1 MIVYVKCLFIAMK
14 VPQNVSADFCAW
26 FLGESVIRV
35 FILVGL
41 MLVQSV
47 GYIPVFAADATANSP
62 QPATTGGVVIGSFTS
77 KANALRASMQ
87 ASTALAI
94 RAFNADLQIMASVS
108 KGKTLFRVIAVPQ
121 IGASSRQLLSE
132 LRDNGYASAWHMN
145 DVPKIDASRP
155 QRIASPQPTTDALN
169 EKPQQALA
177 DSVSA
182 KTVGK
187 ANEESPRNIPQLLNT
202 GPGEQTVYGTEAG
215 VDLNKL
221 AMATFVDAEVG
232 VVIDGEIDEGVW
244 QDIAYFDNMRVSIP
258 DIGTPGKYATKMRM
272 FATEKGMYV
281 SADMEQPRD
290 TLVRRMS
297 RRDDFI
303 DRDVFGI
310 TLDVSGEGKIGYW
323 FFIAL
328 GDSQSDG
335 KVLPER
341 RYQRDWDGPW
351 IGKSTVTD
359 NGWSIEMFLPWSM
372 MSMPETVGARNI
384 GFAASRIISH
394 ANERYQWPG
403 YGVTSARFVSA
414 LNKIEVQG
422 VQPRTQIAMVPF
434 IAATSE
440 QVYNESDVRVGAD
453 LSWKPS
459 PKLELS
465 ATVNP
470 DFGAIEAD
478 DVVLNLTASETF
490 FPEKRLFFLEGSEIF
505 NVMPRDDFS
514 ALYRIALNEDYA
526 TTSRRVYLKDF
537 VPVPVSLLNTRR
549 IGGTANQID
558 MPTGVTPKRGQRD
571 VPTDLLGAAKV
582 TGSNGSFR
590 YGALTAVEDDI
601 AWLGRN
607 SANEQVKINGEGR
620 EFAVARVS
628 YQLAG
633 EAKKSVGYMG
643 TFTSGSLYDA
653 EIHSVDGH
661 YTSSDGRLIVDGQV
675 VMSDRNDVD
684 GSGALFDVLYASRPN
699 LRHKFELDIMDDK
712 IDFNDLGF
720 LRRNDYVQGRYV
732 MLYNKQDFTEKLTN
746 FRSAFSLQQQ
756 YNLEEGQVT
765 DSAILWRTSFV
776 LPGRNTLRAGI
787 GFLPERYEDID
798 SRGNG
803 AYRVDAS
810 GWLEVQIATDANKIF
825 SYSAGMTAQQEHLG
839 DVTYGASAGV
849 TIRPL
854 DVLSMDFDLR
864 YKKRNDWLVYQ
875 GGRNFA
881 TFDGD
886 EWQPSF
892 DVNWFIAPGHQ
903 LRWNMQWAG
912 VRAEDTGFY
921 TIPAA
926 DGDLQSS
933 VRIQNSYDFNLGVFT
948 TQLRYRWEI
957 APLTDFY
964 LVYNRGNSLRTGDD
978 ADVSELFSDSIQ
990 DPVIDSVVAKLRYRF
1005 GN

>member
-1 MIVYVKCLFIAMK
+1 
-14 VPQNVSADFCAW
+14 
-26 FLGESVIRV
+26 
-35 FILVGL
+35 
-41 MLVQSV
+41 MLVQLLCF
-47 GYIPVFAADATANSP
+47 GPVLAATSTANYAQFAS
-62 QPATTGGVVIGSFTS
+62 TGGVVIGSFADE
-77 KANALRASMQ
+77 ANALRASMQ
-87 ASTALAI
+87 ASAALAN
-94 RAFNADLQIMASVS
+94 RAFNADLQITPSERN
-108 KGKTLFRVIAVPQ
+108 GTTLFRVIAVPQ
-121 IGASSRQLLSE
+121 MGASSRQLLSE
-132 LRDNGYASAWHMN
+132 LRDNGYATAWHMN
-145 DVPKIDASRP
+145 DVPEADVLRP
-155 QRIASPQPTTDALN
+155 QRIVSTLATTVPLN
-169 EKPQQALA
+169 KNSQLAGA
-177 DSVSA
+177 DSLAA
-182 KTVGK
+182 KTVGD
-187 ANEESPRNIPQLLNT
+187 ASEDVPSSIVQLLNT

-232 VVIDGEIDEGVW
+232 VVIDGQIDESVW

-303 DRDVFGI
+303 DRDVFGV
-310 TLDVSGEGKIGYW
+310 TLDVSGEAKIGYW

-351 IGKSTVTD
+351 IGKSAVTD

-372 MSMPETVGARNI
+372 MSMPETAGVRNI

-414 LNKIEVQG
+414 LNQIEVQG
-422 VQPRTQIAMVPF
+422 VQPRTQVAMIPF
-434 IAATSE
+434 IAATSD

-470 DFGAIEAD
+470 DFGAVEAD

-526 TTSRRVYLKDF
+526 TTSRRIYLNDF

-558 MPTGVTPKRGQRD
+558 VPIGITPKRGQRD
-571 VPTDLLGAAKV
+571 IPTDLLGAAKV
-582 TGSNGSFR
+582 TGTNGAFR
-590 YGALTAVEDDI
+590 YGALAAVEDDI
-601 AWLGRN
+601 SWLGRN
-607 SANEQVKINGEGR
+607 SANQPVKITDDGR
-620 EFAVARVS
+620 EFAVARLS

-643 TFTSGSLYDA
+643 TFAGGSLYDA
-653 EIHSVDGH
+653 EIHSFDGH
-661 YTSSDGRLIVDGQV
+661 YTSSDGRLIADGQL
-675 VMSDRNDVD
+675 VMSDRDDVS

-720 LRRNDYVQGRYV
+720 LRRNDYVKGRYV

-746 FRSAFSLQQQ
+746 FRSAFSVQQQ

-776 LPGRNTLRAGI
+776 LPGRNTLRTGI

-803 AYRVDAS
+803 AYRVDAG
-810 GWLEVQIATDANKIF
+810 GWFEMLIATDANKTF
-825 SYSAGMTAQQEHLG
+825 SYSAGITAQQEHLG

-854 DVLSMDFDLR
+854 DVLSLDFDLR

-881 TFDGD
+881 SFDGD

-892 DVNWFIAPGHQ
+892 DMNWFIAPGHQ

-921 TIPAA
+921 TIPAV
-926 DGDLQSS
+926 DGDL
-933 VRIQNSYDFNLGVFT
+933 RPGIRAQNNYDFNLGVFT

>member
-1 MIVYVKCLFIAMK
+1 MRAR
-14 VPQNVSADFCAW
+14 FCAW
-26 FLGESVIRV
+26 FLGEIVIRV
-35 FILVGL
+35 FILLGL
-41 MLVQSV
+41 ILAQSL
-47 GYIPVFAADATANSP
+47 GYGPVLAADATANVP
-62 QPATTGGVVIGSFTS
+62 QSARAGGVVIGSFAS
-77 KANALRASMQ
+77 EANARRASLQ
-87 ASTALAI
+87 ASEVLANG
-94 RAFNADLQIMASVS
+94 AFNVDLQIMASVS
-108 KGKTLFRVIAVPQ
+108 KGKGLFRVVAVPQ
-121 IGASSRQLLSE
+121 MGASSRQLLSE
-132 LRDNGYASAWHMN
+132 LRDGGYPSAWHMS
-145 DVPKIDASRP
+145 DVSKIDAGRP
-155 QRIASPQPTTDALN
+155 QRIASSQPTTDALN
-169 EKPQQALA
+169 EKSQQVLVG
-177 DSVSA
+177 SVSA
-182 KTVGK
+182 KNVGK
-187 ANEESPRNIPQLLNT
+187 ANDEFPRNIPQLLNT

-221 AMATFVDAEVG
+221 AMATFVDAQVG
-232 VVIDGEIDEGVW
+232 VEIDGNIDESVW

-272 FATEKGMYV
+272 FATEKGMYI

-303 DRDVFGI
+303 DRDVFGV
-310 TLDVSGEGKIGYW
+310 TLDVSGEAKIGYW

-351 IGKSTVTD
+351 VGKSAITD

-372 MSMPETVGARNI
+372 MSMPETAGARNI

-422 VQPRTQIAMVPF
+422 VQPRTQMAMIPF
-434 IAATSE
+434 IAATSD

-459 PKLELS
+459 PKVQLS

-470 DFGAIEAD
+470 DFGAVEAD

-526 TTSRRVYLKDF
+526 TTSRRVYLNDF

-549 IGGTANQID
+549 IGGTANQVGI
-558 MPTGVTPKRGQRD
+558 PNGLTPERGQRD

-582 TGSNGSFR
+582 TGTNGSFR
-590 YGALTAVEDDI
+590 YGALTAVEDDVS
-601 AWLGRN
+601 WLARN
-607 SANEQVKINGEGR
+607 NANEPVKISDDGR
-620 EFAVARVS
+620 EFAVARLS

-633 EAKKSVGYMG
+633 KAKKSVGYMG

-661 YTSSDGRLIVDGQV
+661 YTSSDGRLIADGQV
-675 VMSDRNDVD
+675 IMSDRDEVS
-684 GSGALFDVLYASRPN
+684 GYGALFDVLYANKPN
-699 LRHKFELDIMDDK
+699 LRHKFELDIMDDQ
-712 IDFNDLGF
+712 INFNDLGF
-720 LRRNDYVQGRYV
+720 LRRNDYVKGRYV
-732 MLYNKQDFTEKLTN
+732 MLYNKQNLTEKLTN
-746 FRSAFSLQQQ
+746 FRSAFSVQQQ
-756 YNLEEGQVT
+756 YNLEQGQVT
-765 DSAILWRTSFV
+765 DSAVLWRTSVV
-776 LPGRNTLRAGI
+776 LPGRNTLRTGI

-803 AYRVDAS
+803 AYRVDAG
-810 GWLEVQIATDANKIF
+810 GWFEMLVATDANKMF
-825 SYSAGMTAQQEHLG
+825 SYSAGITAQQEHLG

-881 TFDGD
+881 SFDGD

-926 DGDLQSS
+926 DGDLQSG
-933 VRIQNSYDFNLGVFT
+933 VRTQNNYDFNLGVFT

-978 ADVSELFSDSIQ
+978 ADVSELLSDSIQ

>member
-1 MIVYVKCLFIAMK
+1 VIVYVKCLFIAMK
-14 VPQNVSADFCAW
+14 VPQNIRACFCAP
-26 FLGESVIRV
+26 FLGEIVIRV
-35 FILVGL
+35 FILMGI
-41 MLVQSV
+41 MLAQSLSY
-47 GYIPVFAADATANSP
+47 GPVLAANPTANYAQS
-62 QPATTGGVVIGSFTS
+62 ATTGGVVIGSFADE
-77 KANALRASMQ
+77 ANARRASMQ
-87 ASTALAI
+87 ASTALAN
-94 RAFNADLQIMASVS
+94 RAFSADLQIMPSLS
-108 KGKTLFRVIAVPQ
+108 NGKTLFRVIAVPQ
-121 IGASSRQLLSE
+121 MGASSRLLLTE
-132 LRDNGYASAWHMN
+132 LRDNGYTSAWHMN
-145 DVPKIDASRP
+145 DVPMSDVARP
-155 QRIASPQPTTDALN
+155 QRIASTPATAVPLN
-169 EKPQQALA
+169 EKSLQSFA
-177 DSVSA
+177 DSVAA
-182 KTVGK
+182 KPVGN
-187 ANEESPRNIPQLLNT
+187 ANEEFSRNIPQLLNT

-232 VVIDGEIDEGVW
+232 VVIDGQIDEGVW

-272 FATEKGMYV
+272 FATERGMYI

-303 DRDVFGI
+303 DRDVFGV

-341 RYQRDWDGPW
+341 YQRDWDGPW
-351 IGKSTVTD
+351 VGKSAVTE

-372 MSMPETVGARNI
+372 MSMPETAGARNI

-414 LNKIEVQG
+414 LNQIEVQG
-422 VQPRTQIAMVPF
+422 VQPRAQMAIIPF
-434 IAATSE
+434 IAATSD

-459 PKLELS
+459 PKVELS

-470 DFGAIEAD
+470 DFGAVEAD

-526 TTSRRVYLKDF
+526 TTSRRVYLNDF

-558 MPTGVTPKRGQRD
+558 IPDGITPERGQRD
-571 VPTDLLGAAKV
+571 VPTDLLGAAKI
-582 TGSNGSFR
+582 TGTNGSFR
-590 YGALTAVEDDI
+590 YGALAAVEDDI
-601 AWLGRN
+601 SWLGRN
-607 SANEQVKINGEGR
+607 SANQPVNITDDGR
-620 EFAVARVS
+620 EFAVARLS

-633 EAKKSVGYMG
+633 EAKKSIGYMG
-643 TFTSGSLYDA
+643 TFTGGSQYDA

-661 YTSSDGRLIVDGQV
+661 YTSSDGRLIADSQL
-675 VMSDRNDVD
+675 VMSDRNEVS
-684 GSGALFDVLYASRPN
+684 GYGALFDVLYASKPN
-699 LRHKFELDIMDDK
+699 LRHKFELDVMDDK

-720 LRRNDYVQGRYV
+720 LRRNDYVKGRYV
-732 MLYNKQDFTEKLTN
+732 MLYNKQNLSANLTN

-756 YNLEEGQVT
+756 YNLEDGQVT

-776 LPGRNTLRAGI
+776 LPGRNTLRTGI

-803 AYRVDAS
+803 AYRVDAG
-810 GWLEVQIATDANKIF
+810 GWFEMLVATDANKMF
-825 SYSAGMTAQQEHLG
+825 SYSAGITAQQEHLG

-875 GGRNFA
+875 GDRNFA
-881 TFDGD
+881 SFDGD

-892 DVNWFIAPGHQ
+892 DMNWFIAPGHQ

-921 TIPAA
+921 TVPAKE
-926 DGDLQSS
+926 GDLQPG
-933 VRIQNSYDFNLGVFT
+933 VRTPSDYDFNLGVFT

-964 LVYNRGNSLRTGDD
+964 LVYNRGNSLRSDDD
-978 ADVSELFSDSIQ
+978 ADVTDLFSDSIQ